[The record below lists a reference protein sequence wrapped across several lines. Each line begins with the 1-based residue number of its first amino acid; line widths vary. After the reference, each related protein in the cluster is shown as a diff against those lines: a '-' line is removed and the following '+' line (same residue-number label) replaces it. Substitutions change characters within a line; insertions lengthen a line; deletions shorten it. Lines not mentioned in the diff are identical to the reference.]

1 MVFIRNKGNYQEI
14 PYLSDNNHLNP
25 YRNMPSYSP
34 RSVLLTEKTGKSEK
48 KVNFYGDL
56 SNVDMKYTKFDANK
70 HDYCKKLVIF
80 S

>member
-1 MVFIRNKGNYQEI
+1 
-14 PYLSDNNHLNP
+14 
-25 YRNMPSYSP
+25 MPSYSP